1 MEKRTP
7 HTRLHIVK
15 ALIAQGK
22 VRATNTALNGADLLG
37 LDFDGMCN
45 AIISLTTDDFYKSM
59 TTYHDHTIWQDVYRP
74 RINTVDLYVKIM
86 VIDDLLIVSFKEK

>member
-7 HTRLHIVK
+7 HTRLHVVK

-37 LDFDGMCN
+37 LDFDGMSI
-45 AIISLTTDDFYKSM
+45 APGLTPLISM
-59 TTYHDHTIWQDVYRP
+59 
-74 RINTVDLYVKIM
+74 
-86 VIDDLLIVSFKEK
+86 